1 MRVTKLFEVWVT
13 LFYPHFLKN
22 RSMLTDSKLKNAKPD
37 ARPYKLVDGQ
47 GLHALVQ
54 ANGSILWQQR
64 YRYEGKEQTASHGS
78 YPLVSLLEARK
89 KRDELKKLLLEGLD
103 PAKVKRQ
110 RSADG
115 KFSLGDTFKEI
126 ADTWHKQWS
135 EVRSPRHA
143 AYVRRRLEGD
153 VFPVIGDLPIA
164 SLRPLDI
171 VKVIKAIE
179 SRGAVDIAKRAY
191 QTIGAICRYAVAHGL
206 MDRDPTQDV
215 KPSDILISKRPTNYA
230 RVDARELPD
239 LLRAVEAY
247 QGTPTTRLAL
257 RLMALT
263 FVRTGELIA
272 AKWVEFDF
280 DEAIW
285 RIPPERM
292 KMRTEHI
299 VLLSRQAIETL
310 RTLQMVSGDSELLF
324 PGDRNRRRPI
334 SNNTLLRAL
343 ERMGFKGRMTGHGFR
358 GLASTVLHEHG
369 FDHAHIEA
377 QLAHQER
384 NRISASYNHALY
396 LKQRGQMMQWWAD
409 YLDQTL
415 GRNVLPLKRR
425 AIA

>member
-1 MRVTKLFEVWVT
+1 
-13 LFYPHFLKN
+13 
-22 RSMLTDSKLKNAKPD
+22 MLTDSKLKNAKPD

-54 ANGSILWQQR
+54 TSGSVLWQQR
-64 YRYEGKEQTASHGS
+64 YRFEGKERTASHGS

-110 RSADG
+110 RSANG
-115 KFSLGDTFKEI
+115 GFSLGETFKEI

-164 SLRPLDI
+164 SLRPLDV

-179 SRGAVDIAKRAY
+179 ARGAVDIAKRAY

-206 MDRDPTQDV
+206 MDRDPTRDV
-215 KPSDILISKRPTNYA
+215 KPSDILISRRSTNYA
-230 RVDARELPD
+230 RVDVKELPE

-247 QGTPTTRLAL
+247 QGTSTTRMAL
-257 RLMALT
+257 KLMALT

-272 AKWVEFDF
+272 ARWTEFDIS
-280 DEAIW
+280 EAVW
-285 RIPPERM
+285 RIPAERM

-299 VLLSRQAIETL
+299 VPLSRQAIETL
-310 RTLQMVSGDSELLF
+310 QTLQVISGNAELLF
-324 PGDRNRRRPI
+324 PGDRNRKKPI
-334 SNNTLLRAL
+334 SNNTLLKAL

-358 GLASTVLHEHG
+358 GLASTVLHENG
-369 FDHAHIEA
+369 FDHAHIEV

-396 LKQRGQMMQWWAD
+396 LKQRTVLMQWWAD
-409 YLDQTL
+409 YLDQAI
-415 GRNVLPLKRR
+415 GRNVVVLKRR
-425 AIA
+425 ATG

>member
-1 MRVTKLFEVWVT
+1 
-13 LFYPHFLKN
+13 
-22 RSMLTDSKLKNAKPD
+22 MLTDSKLKNAKPG

-54 ANGSILWQQR
+54 TSGSILWQQR
-64 YRYEGKEQTASHGS
+64 YRYEGKERTASHGS

-143 AYVRRRLEGD
+143 AYVQRRLEGD

-206 MDRDPTQDV
+206 IDRDPTRDV
-215 KPSDILISKRPTNYA
+215 KPSDILISRRSTNYA
-230 RVDARELPD
+230 RVDARELPE

-257 RLMALT
+257 KLMALT
-263 FVRTGELIA
+263 FVRTSELIA

-280 DEAIW
+280 EEATW

-292 KMRTEHI
+292 KMRTTHI
-299 VLLSRQAIETL
+299 VCLSRQAIETL

-324 PGDRNRRRPI
+324 PGDRNRRKSI
-334 SNNTLLRAL
+334 SNNTLLKAL

-358 GLASTVLHEHG
+358 GLASTVLHEQG

-384 NRISASYNHALY
+384 NRVSASYNHALY
-396 LKQRGQMMQWWAD
+396 LKQRAQMMQWWAD
-409 YLDQTL
+409 YLDQAM
-415 GRNVLPLKRR
+415 GRNVVPLKRR

>member
-1 MRVTKLFEVWVT
+1 
-13 LFYPHFLKN
+13 
-22 RSMLTDSKLKNAKPD
+22 MLTDSKLKNAKPD

-54 ANGSILWQQR
+54 TSGSVLWQQR
-64 YRYEGKEQTASHGS
+64 YRFEGKERTASHGS

-110 RSADG
+110 RSANG
-115 KFSLGDTFKEI
+115 GFSLGETFKEI

-164 SLRPLDI
+164 SLRPLDV

-179 SRGAVDIAKRAY
+179 ARGAVDIAKRAY

-206 MDRDPTQDV
+206 MDRDPTRDV
-215 KPSDILISKRPTNYA
+215 KPSDILISRRSTNYA
-230 RVDARELPD
+230 RVDVKELPE

-247 QGTPTTRLAL
+247 QGTSTTRMAL
-257 RLMALT
+257 KLMALT

-272 AKWVEFDF
+272 ARWTEFDLS
-280 DEAIW
+280 EAVW
-285 RIPPERM
+285 RIPAERM

-299 VLLSRQAIETL
+299 VPLSRQAIETL
-310 RTLQMVSGDSELLF
+310 QTLQVISGNAELLF
-324 PGDRNRRRPI
+324 PGDRNRKKPI
-334 SNNTLLRAL
+334 SNNTLLKAL

-358 GLASTVLHEHG
+358 GLASTVLHENG
-369 FDHAHIEA
+369 FDHAHIEV

-396 LKQRGQMMQWWAD
+396 LKQRTLLMQWWAD
-409 YLDQTL
+409 YLDQAI
-415 GRNVLPLKRR
+415 GRNVVVLKRR
-425 AIA
+425 ATG

>member
-1 MRVTKLFEVWVT
+1 
-13 LFYPHFLKN
+13 
-22 RSMLTDSKLKNAKPD
+22 MLTDSKLKNAKPE

-54 ANGSILWQQR
+54 TSGSVLWQQR
-64 YRYEGKEQTASHGS
+64 YRFEGKERTASHGS

-110 RSADG
+110 RSANG
-115 KFSLGDTFKEI
+115 GFSLGETFKEI

-164 SLRPLDI
+164 SLRPLDV

-179 SRGAVDIAKRAY
+179 ARGAVDIAKRAY

-206 MDRDPTQDV
+206 MDRDPTRDV
-215 KPSDILISKRPTNYA
+215 KPSDILISRRSTNYA
-230 RVDARELPD
+230 RVDVKELPE

-247 QGTPTTRLAL
+247 QGTSTTRMAL
-257 RLMALT
+257 KLMALT

-272 AKWVEFDF
+272 ARWTEFDLS
-280 DEAIW
+280 EAVW
-285 RIPPERM
+285 RIPAERM

-299 VLLSRQAIETL
+299 VPLSRQAIETL
-310 RTLQMVSGDSELLF
+310 QTLQVISGNAELLF
-324 PGDRNRRRPI
+324 PGDRNRKKPI
-334 SNNTLLRAL
+334 SNNTLLKAL

-358 GLASTVLHEHG
+358 GLASTVLHENG
-369 FDHAHIEA
+369 FDHAHIEV

-396 LKQRGQMMQWWAD
+396 LKQRTLLMQWWAD
-409 YLDQTL
+409 YLDQAI
-415 GRNVLPLKRR
+415 GRNVVLLKRR
-425 AIA
+425 ATG

>member
-1 MRVTKLFEVWVT
+1 
-13 LFYPHFLKN
+13 
-22 RSMLTDSKLKNAKPD
+22 MLTDSKLKNAKPD

-54 ANGSILWQQR
+54 TSGSVLWQQR
-64 YRYEGKEQTASHGS
+64 YRFEGKERTASHGS

-110 RSADG
+110 RSANG
-115 KFSLGDTFKEI
+115 GFSLGETFKEI

-164 SLRPLDI
+164 SLRPLDV

-179 SRGAVDIAKRAY
+179 ARGAVDIAKRAY

-206 MDRDPTQDV
+206 MDRDPTRDV
-215 KPSDILISKRPTNYA
+215 KPSDILISRRSTNYA
-230 RVDARELPD
+230 RVDVKELPE

-247 QGTPTTRLAL
+247 QGTSTTRMAL
-257 RLMALT
+257 KLMALT
-263 FVRTGELIA
+263 FVGTGELIA
-272 AKWVEFDF
+272 ARWTEFDIS
-280 DEAIW
+280 EAVW
-285 RIPPERM
+285 RIPAERM

-299 VLLSRQAIETL
+299 VPLSRQAIETL
-310 RTLQMVSGDSELLF
+310 QTLQVISGNAELLF
-324 PGDRNRRRPI
+324 PGDRNRKKPI
-334 SNNTLLRAL
+334 SNNTLLKAL

-358 GLASTVLHEHG
+358 GLASTVLHENG
-369 FDHAHIEA
+369 FDHAHIEV

-396 LKQRGQMMQWWAD
+396 LKQRTVLMQWWAD
-409 YLDQTL
+409 YLDQAI
-415 GRNVLPLKRR
+415 GRNVVVLKRR
-425 AIA
+425 ATG

>member
-1 MRVTKLFEVWVT
+1 
-13 LFYPHFLKN
+13 
-22 RSMLTDSKLKNAKPD
+22 MLTDSKLKNAKPE

-54 ANGSILWQQR
+54 TSGSVLWQQR
-64 YRYEGKEQTASHGS
+64 YRFEGKERTASHGS

-110 RSADG
+110 RSANG
-115 KFSLGDTFKEI
+115 GFSLGETFKEI

-143 AYVRRRLEGD
+143 AYVGRRLEGD
-153 VFPVIGDLPIA
+153 VFPVIGDLPIV
-164 SLRPLDI
+164 SLRPLDV

-179 SRGAVDIAKRAY
+179 ARGAVDIAKRAY

-206 MDRDPTQDV
+206 MDRDPTRDV
-215 KPSDILISKRPTNYA
+215 KPSDILISRRSTNYA
-230 RVDARELPD
+230 RVDVKELPE

-247 QGTPTTRLAL
+247 QGTSTTRMAL
-257 RLMALT
+257 KLMALT

-272 AKWVEFDF
+272 ARWTEFDIS
-280 DEAIW
+280 EAVW
-285 RIPPERM
+285 RIPAERM

-299 VLLSRQAIETL
+299 VPLSRQAIETL
-310 RTLQMVSGDSELLF
+310 QTLQVISGNAELLF
-324 PGDRNRRRPI
+324 PGDRNRKKPI
-334 SNNTLLRAL
+334 SNNTLLKAL

-358 GLASTVLHEHG
+358 GLASTVLHENG

-396 LKQRGQMMQWWAD
+396 LKQRTELMQWWAD
-409 YLDQTL
+409 YLDQAI
-415 GRNVLPLKRR
+415 GRNVVLLKRR
-425 AIA
+425 ATA

>member
-1 MRVTKLFEVWVT
+1 
-13 LFYPHFLKN
+13 
-22 RSMLTDSKLKNAKPD
+22 MLTDSKLKNAKPD

-54 ANGSILWQQR
+54 TSGSVLWQQR
-64 YRYEGKEQTASHGS
+64 YRFEGKERTASHGS

-115 KFSLGDTFKEI
+115 GFSLGETFKEI

-164 SLRPLDI
+164 SLRPLDV

-179 SRGAVDIAKRAY
+179 ARGAVDIAKRAY

-206 MDRDPTQDV
+206 MDRDPTRDV
-215 KPSDILISKRPTNYA
+215 KPSDILISRRSTNYA
-230 RVDARELPD
+230 RVDVKELPE

-247 QGTPTTRLAL
+247 QGTSTTRMAL
-257 RLMALT
+257 KLMALT

-272 AKWVEFDF
+272 ARWTEFDLS
-280 DEAIW
+280 EAVW
-285 RIPPERM
+285 RIPAERM

-299 VLLSRQAIETL
+299 VPLSRQAIETL
-310 RTLQMVSGDSELLF
+310 QTLKVISGNAELLF
-324 PGDRNRRRPI
+324 PGDRNRKKPI
-334 SNNTLLRAL
+334 SNNTLLKAL

-358 GLASTVLHEHG
+358 GLASTVLHENG
-369 FDHAHIEA
+369 FDHAHIEV

-396 LKQRGQMMQWWAD
+396 LKQRTVLMQWWAD
-409 YLDQTL
+409 YLDQAI
-415 GRNVLPLKRR
+415 GRNVVVLKRR
-425 AIA
+425 ATG

>member
-1 MRVTKLFEVWVT
+1 
-13 LFYPHFLKN
+13 
-22 RSMLTDSKLKNAKPD
+22 MLTDSKLKNAKPD

-54 ANGSILWQQR
+54 TSGSVLWQQR
-64 YRYEGKEQTASHGS
+64 YRFEGKERTASHGS
-78 YPLVSLLEARK
+78 YPLVSLLEARE

-110 RSADG
+110 RSANG
-115 KFSLGDTFKEI
+115 GFSLGETFKEI

-164 SLRPLDI
+164 SLRPLDV

-179 SRGAVDIAKRAY
+179 ARGAVDIAKRAY

-206 MDRDPTQDV
+206 MDRDPTRDV
-215 KPSDILISKRPTNYA
+215 KPSDILISRRSTNYA
-230 RVDARELPD
+230 RVDVKELPE

-247 QGTPTTRLAL
+247 QGTSTTRMAL
-257 RLMALT
+257 KLMALT

-272 AKWVEFDF
+272 ARWTEFDLS
-280 DEAIW
+280 EAVW
-285 RIPPERM
+285 RIPAERM

-299 VLLSRQAIETL
+299 VPLSRQAIETL
-310 RTLQMVSGDSELLF
+310 QTLKVISGNAELLF
-324 PGDRNRRRPI
+324 PGDRNRKKPI
-334 SNNTLLRAL
+334 SNNTLLKAL

-358 GLASTVLHEHG
+358 GLASTVLHENG
-369 FDHAHIEA
+369 FDHAHIEV

-396 LKQRGQMMQWWAD
+396 LKQRTVLMQWWAD
-409 YLDQTL
+409 YLDQAI
-415 GRNVLPLKRR
+415 GRNVVLLKRR
-425 AIA
+425 ATG

>member
-1 MRVTKLFEVWVT
+1 
-13 LFYPHFLKN
+13 
-22 RSMLTDSKLKNAKPD
+22 MLTDSKLKNAKPD

-54 ANGSILWQQR
+54 TSGSVLWQQR
-64 YRYEGKEQTASHGS
+64 YRFEGKERTASHGS

-110 RSADG
+110 RSANG
-115 KFSLGDTFKEI
+115 GFSLGETFKEI

-164 SLRPLDI
+164 SLRPLDV

-179 SRGAVDIAKRAY
+179 ARGAVDIAKRAY

-206 MDRDPTQDV
+206 MDRDPTRDV
-215 KPSDILISKRPTNYA
+215 KPSDILISRRSTNYA
-230 RVDARELPD
+230 RVDVKELPE

-247 QGTPTTRLAL
+247 QGTSTTRMAL
-257 RLMALT
+257 KLMALT

-272 AKWVEFDF
+272 ARWTEFDLS
-280 DEAIW
+280 EAVW
-285 RIPPERM
+285 RIPAERM

-299 VLLSRQAIETL
+299 VPLSRQAIETL
-310 RTLQMVSGDSELLF
+310 QTLQVISGNAELLF
-324 PGDRNRRRPI
+324 PGDRNRKKPI
-334 SNNTLLRAL
+334 SNNTLLKAL

-358 GLASTVLHEHG
+358 GLASTVLHENG
-369 FDHAHIEA
+369 FDHAHIEV

-396 LKQRGQMMQWWAD
+396 LKQRTVLMQWWAD
-409 YLDQTL
+409 YLDQAI
-415 GRNVLPLKRR
+415 GRNVVVLKRR
-425 AIA
+425 ATG

>member
-1 MRVTKLFEVWVT
+1 
-13 LFYPHFLKN
+13 
-22 RSMLTDSKLKNAKPD
+22 MLTDSKLKNAKPD

-54 ANGSILWQQR
+54 TNGSILWQQR
-64 YRYEGKEQTASHGS
+64 YRFEGKERTASHGS

-126 ADTWHKQWS
+126 ADTWHRQWS

-206 MDRDPTQDV
+206 MDRDPTRDV
-215 KPSDILISKRPTNYA
+215 KPSDILISRRSTNYA
-230 RVDARELPD
+230 RVDARELPE

-247 QGTPTTRLAL
+247 QGTPATRFAL
-257 RLMALT
+257 KLMALT

-299 VLLSRQAIETL
+299 VPLSRQAIETL
-310 RTLQMVSGDSELLF
+310 RTLQMVSRDSELLF

-334 SNNTLLRAL
+334 SNNTLLKAL

-409 YLDQTL
+409 YLDQAL

>member
-1 MRVTKLFEVWVT
+1 
-13 LFYPHFLKN
+13 
-22 RSMLTDSKLKNAKPD
+22 MLTDSKLKNAKPE

-54 ANGSILWQQR
+54 TSGSVLWQQR
-64 YRYEGKEQTASHGS
+64 YRFEGKERTASHGS

-110 RSADG
+110 RSANG
-115 KFSLGDTFKEI
+115 GFSLGETFKEI

-164 SLRPLDI
+164 SLRPLDV

-179 SRGAVDIAKRAY
+179 ARGAVDIAKRAY

-206 MDRDPTQDV
+206 MDRDPTRDV
-215 KPSDILISKRPTNYA
+215 KPSDILISRRSTNYA
-230 RVDARELPD
+230 RVDVKELPE

-247 QGTPTTRLAL
+247 QGTSTTRMAL
-257 RLMALT
+257 KLMALT

-272 AKWVEFDF
+272 ARWTEFDLS
-280 DEAIW
+280 EAVW
-285 RIPPERM
+285 RIPAERM

-299 VLLSRQAIETL
+299 VPLSRQAIETL
-310 RTLQMVSGDSELLF
+310 QTLQVISGNAELLF
-324 PGDRNRRRPI
+324 PGDRNRKKPI
-334 SNNTLLRAL
+334 SNNTLLKAL

-358 GLASTVLHEHG
+358 GLASTVLHENG

-396 LKQRGQMMQWWAD
+396 LKQRTELMQWWAD
-409 YLDQTL
+409 YLDQAI
-415 GRNVLPLKRR
+415 GRNVVLLKRR
-425 AIA
+425 ATA

>member
-1 MRVTKLFEVWVT
+1 
-13 LFYPHFLKN
+13 
-22 RSMLTDSKLKNAKPD
+22 MLTDSKLKNAKPD
-37 ARPYKLVDGQ
+37 VRPYKLVDGQ

-54 ANGSILWQQR
+54 TSGSILWQQR
-64 YRYEGKEQTASHGS
+64 YRFEGKERTASHGS

-110 RSADG
+110 RSANG
-115 KFSLGDTFKEI
+115 RFSLGETFKEI

-153 VFPVIGDLPIA
+153 VFPVIGDLPITG
-164 SLRPLDI
+164 LRPLDV

-179 SRGAVDIAKRAY
+179 ARGAVDIAKRAY

-206 MDRDPTQDV
+206 MDRDPTRDV
-215 KPSDILISKRPTNYA
+215 KPSDILISRRPTNYA
-230 RVDARELPD
+230 RVDVRELPD

-280 DEAIW
+280 DEAMW

-292 KMRTEHI
+292 KMRTEHL
-299 VLLSRQAIETL
+299 VPLSRQATDAL
-310 RTLQMVSGDSELLF
+310 RTLQVISGNSELLF
-324 PGDRNRRRPI
+324 PGDRNRKKPI
-334 SNNTLLRAL
+334 SNNTLLKAL

-396 LKQRGQMMQWWAD
+396 LKQRSELMQWWAD
-409 YLDQTL
+409 YLDQAM
-415 GRNVLPLKRR
+415 GRNVVLLKRR
-425 AIA
+425 LIA

>member
-1 MRVTKLFEVWVT
+1 
-13 LFYPHFLKN
+13 
-22 RSMLTDSKLKNAKPD
+22 MLTDSKLKNAKPD

-54 ANGSILWQQR
+54 TSGSILWQQR
-64 YRYEGKEQTASHGS
+64 YRFEGKERTASHGS

-115 KFSLGDTFKEI
+115 RFSLGDTFKEI

-179 SRGAVDIAKRAY
+179 ARGAVDIAKRAY

-206 MDRDPTQDV
+206 MDRDPTRDV
-215 KPSDILISKRPTNYA
+215 KPSDILISRRPTNYA
-230 RVDARELPD
+230 RVDTRELPD
-239 LLRAVEAY
+239 LLRAIEAY

-263 FVRTGELIA
+263 FVRTSELIA
-272 AKWVEFDF
+272 AKWVEFDLK
-280 DEAIW
+280 EEMW

-292 KMRTEHI
+292 KMRTEHL
-299 VLLSRQAIETL
+299 VPLSRQAIEAL
-310 RTLQMVSGDSELLF
+310 RTLQVISGNSELLF
-324 PGDRNRRRPI
+324 PGDRNRTKPI
-334 SNNTLLRAL
+334 SNNTLLKAL

-369 FDHAHIEA
+369 FDHAHIEV

-384 NRISASYNHALY
+384 NRVSASYNHALY
-396 LKQRGQMMQWWAD
+396 LKQRSGLMQWWAD
-409 YLDQTL
+409 YLDQAI
-415 GRNVLPLKRR
+415 GRNVVPLKRR

>member
-1 MRVTKLFEVWVT
+1 
-13 LFYPHFLKN
+13 
-22 RSMLTDSKLKNAKPD
+22 MLTDSKLKNAKPG

-54 ANGSILWQQR
+54 TSRSILWQQR
-64 YRYEGKEQTASHGS
+64 YRYEGKERTASHGS

-126 ADTWHKQWS
+126 ADVWHKQWS

-143 AYVRRRLEGD
+143 AYVQRRLEGD
-153 VFPVIGDLPIA
+153 VFPVIGDLPIT
-164 SLRPLDI
+164 SLRPLDV

-179 SRGAVDIAKRAY
+179 ARGAVDIAKRAY

-206 MDRDPTQDV
+206 MDRDPTRDV
-215 KPSDILISKRPTNYA
+215 KPSDILISRRSTNYA
-230 RVDARELPD
+230 RVDARELPE
-239 LLRAVEAY
+239 LLRSVEAY

-280 DEAIW
+280 NGAIW

-299 VLLSRQAIETL
+299 VPLSRQAIETL
-310 RTLQMVSGDSELLF
+310 RTLQVVSGNSELLF
-324 PGDRNRRRPI
+324 PGDRSCKKPI
-334 SNNTLLRAL
+334 SNNTLLKAL

-358 GLASTVLHEHG
+358 GLASTVLHEQG

-384 NRISASYNHALY
+384 NRVSASYNHALY
-396 LKQRGQMMQWWAD
+396 LKQRTQMMQWWAD
-409 YLDQTL
+409 YLDQAM
-415 GRNVLPLKRR
+415 GRNVVPLKKR

>member
-1 MRVTKLFEVWVT
+1 
-13 LFYPHFLKN
+13 
-22 RSMLTDSKLKNAKPD
+22 MLTDSKLKNAKPE

-54 ANGSILWQQR
+54 TSGSVLWQQR
-64 YRYEGKEQTASHGS
+64 YRFEGKERTASHGS

-110 RSADG
+110 RSANG
-115 KFSLGDTFKEI
+115 GFSLGETFKEI

-153 VFPVIGDLPIA
+153 VFPVIGDLPIV
-164 SLRPLDI
+164 SLRPLDV

-179 SRGAVDIAKRAY
+179 ARGAVDIAKRAY

-206 MDRDPTQDV
+206 MDRDPTRDV
-215 KPSDILISKRPTNYA
+215 KPSDILISRRSTNYA
-230 RVDARELPD
+230 RVDVKELPE

-247 QGTPTTRLAL
+247 QGTSTTRMAL
-257 RLMALT
+257 KLMALT

-272 AKWVEFDF
+272 ARWTEFDIS
-280 DEAIW
+280 EAVW
-285 RIPPERM
+285 RIPAERM

-299 VLLSRQAIETL
+299 VPLSRQAIETL
-310 RTLQMVSGDSELLF
+310 QTLQVISGNAELLF
-324 PGDRNRRRPI
+324 PGDRNRKKPI
-334 SNNTLLRAL
+334 SNNTLLKAL

-358 GLASTVLHEHG
+358 GLASTVLHENG

-396 LKQRGQMMQWWAD
+396 LKQRTELMQWWAD
-409 YLDQTL
+409 YLDQAI
-415 GRNVLPLKRR
+415 GRNVVLLKRR
-425 AIA
+425 ATA

>member
-1 MRVTKLFEVWVT
+1 
-13 LFYPHFLKN
+13 
-22 RSMLTDSKLKNAKPD
+22 MLTDSKLKNAKPD

-54 ANGSILWQQR
+54 TSGSVLWQQR
-64 YRYEGKEQTASHGS
+64 YRFEGKERTASHGS

-115 KFSLGDTFKEI
+115 GFSLGETFKEI
-126 ADTWHKQWS
+126 SDTWHKQWS

-164 SLRPLDI
+164 SLRPLDV

-179 SRGAVDIAKRAY
+179 ARGAVDIAKRAY

-206 MDRDPTQDV
+206 MDRDPTRDV
-215 KPSDILISKRPTNYA
+215 KPSDILISRRSTNYA
-230 RVDARELPD
+230 RVDVKELPE

-247 QGTPTTRLAL
+247 QGTSTTRMAL
-257 RLMALT
+257 KLMALT

-272 AKWVEFDF
+272 ARWTEFDIS
-280 DEAIW
+280 EAVW
-285 RIPPERM
+285 RIPAERM

-299 VLLSRQAIETL
+299 VPLSRQAIETL
-310 RTLQMVSGDSELLF
+310 QTLQVISGNAELLF
-324 PGDRNRRRPI
+324 PGDRNRKKPI
-334 SNNTLLRAL
+334 SNNTLLKAL

-358 GLASTVLHEHG
+358 GLASTVLHENG
-369 FDHAHIEA
+369 FDHAHIEV

-396 LKQRGQMMQWWAD
+396 LKQRTVLMQWWAD
-409 YLDQTL
+409 YLDQAI
-415 GRNVLPLKRR
+415 GRNVVLLKRR
-425 AIA
+425 ATG

>member
-1 MRVTKLFEVWVT
+1 
-13 LFYPHFLKN
+13 
-22 RSMLTDSKLKNAKPD
+22 MLTDSKLKNAKPD

-54 ANGSILWQQR
+54 TSGSVLWQQR
-64 YRYEGKEQTASHGS
+64 YRFEGKERTASHGS

-110 RSADG
+110 RSANG
-115 KFSLGDTFKEI
+115 GFSLGETFKEI
-126 ADTWHKQWS
+126 SDTWHKQWS

-164 SLRPLDI
+164 SLRPLDV

-179 SRGAVDIAKRAY
+179 ARGAVDIARRAY

-206 MDRDPTQDV
+206 MDRDPTRDV
-215 KPSDILISKRPTNYA
+215 KPSDILISRRSTNYA
-230 RVDARELPD
+230 RVDVKELPE

-247 QGTPTTRLAL
+247 QGTSTTRMAL
-257 RLMALT
+257 KLMALT

-272 AKWVEFDF
+272 ARWTEFDIS
-280 DEAIW
+280 EAVW
-285 RIPPERM
+285 RIPAERM

-299 VLLSRQAIETL
+299 VPLSRQAIETL
-310 RTLQMVSGDSELLF
+310 QTLQVISGNAELLF
-324 PGDRNRRRPI
+324 PGDRNRKKPI
-334 SNNTLLRAL
+334 SNNTLLKAL

-358 GLASTVLHEHG
+358 GLASTVLHENG

-396 LKQRGQMMQWWAD
+396 LKQRTVLMQWWAD
-409 YLDQTL
+409 YLDQAI
-415 GRNVLPLKRR
+415 GRNVVLLKRR
-425 AIA
+425 ATG

>member
-1 MRVTKLFEVWVT
+1 
-13 LFYPHFLKN
+13 
-22 RSMLTDSKLKNAKPD
+22 MLTDSKLKNAKPD

-54 ANGSILWQQR
+54 TSGSVLWQQR
-64 YRYEGKEQTASHGS
+64 YRFEGKERTASHGS
-78 YPLVSLLEARK
+78 YPLVSLLEARE

-110 RSADG
+110 RSANG
-115 KFSLGDTFKEI
+115 GFSLGETFKEI

-143 AYVRRRLEGD
+143 GYVRRRLEGD

-164 SLRPLDI
+164 SLRPLDV

-179 SRGAVDIAKRAY
+179 ARGAVDIAKRAY

-206 MDRDPTQDV
+206 MDRDPTRDV
-215 KPSDILISKRPTNYA
+215 KPSDILISRRSTNYA
-230 RVDARELPD
+230 RVDVKELPE

-247 QGTPTTRLAL
+247 QGTSTTRMAL
-257 RLMALT
+257 KLMALT

-272 AKWVEFDF
+272 ARWTEFDLS
-280 DEAIW
+280 EAVW
-285 RIPPERM
+285 RIPAERM

-299 VLLSRQAIETL
+299 VPLSRQAIETL
-310 RTLQMVSGDSELLF
+310 QTLQVISGNAELLF
-324 PGDRNRRRPI
+324 PGDRNRKKPI
-334 SNNTLLRAL
+334 SNNTLLKAL

-358 GLASTVLHEHG
+358 GLASTVLHENG
-369 FDHAHIEA
+369 FDHAHIEV

-396 LKQRGQMMQWWAD
+396 LKQRTVLMQWWAD
-409 YLDQTL
+409 YLDQAI
-415 GRNVLPLKRR
+415 GRNVVLLKRR
-425 AIA
+425 ATG